1 MKKQNLVVLMYI
13 VFLSV
18 LTSVFT
24 TLPQDWSQFLFGFG
38 ASFVFWMCMLIG
50 AFDFESDKGY
60 SEEGWNEKFNR

>member
-24 TLPQDWSQFLFGFG
+24 TLPQDWGQFLFGFG
-38 ASFVFWMCMLIG
+38 VSFCFWMCMLIG

>member
-13 VFLSV
+13 TFLSIF
-18 LTSVFT
+18 TAVFS

-38 ASFVFWMCMLIG
+38 ASFVFWICMLAP
-50 AFDFESDKGY
+50 AFDFEKDSDY